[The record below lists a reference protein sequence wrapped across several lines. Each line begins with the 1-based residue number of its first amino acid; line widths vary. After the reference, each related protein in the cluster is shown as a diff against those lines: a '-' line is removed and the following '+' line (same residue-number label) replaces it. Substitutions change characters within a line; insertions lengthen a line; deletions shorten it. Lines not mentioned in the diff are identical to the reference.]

1 MLDHPFSEEIFVIM
15 QFKPSL
21 EQIETLSLY
30 LRLSEQNSL
39 PLGERAGVRF
49 FLVQPFLLIFFAS
62 AALFK
67 GGCLSLAA

>member
-1 MLDHPFSEEIFVIM
+1 MLNHPFSEEIFVII

-39 PLGERAGVRF
+39 PPWGKSWGKILSGATIPSY
-49 FLVQPFLLIFFAS
+49 FL
-62 AALFK
+62 
-67 GGCLSLAA
+67 C